1 MSLYDL
7 IIIGAGPAGIAA
19 AIYAA
24 RKRIDFIV
32 ITEDIG
38 GQAAYSA
45 NVENYLGYQFIS
57 GVDLISKFEEHIK
70 KYNVEVK
77 ENEKV
82 IEINKEKDIIIVKTN
97 KDIYKSKTLIIA
109 SGKRSKELRIPGEK
123 EFKNKGVSYCATCD
137 APLFEGKNVAVIG
150 GGNSAFDAVLQLAK
164 IANKIYL
171 ITNIS
176 YFTADAIMQEKVS
189 AINNVSMLK
198 NTQVLE
204 ILGDRL
210 VNGIKIKREN
220 REEVINVEGV
230 FIEIGLLPNSDF
242 AVGVDKN
249 KNGEIIIN
257 SKNETNI
264 EGIFAAGDV
273 TNIRDK
279 QIIIAAGEGAKATL
293 SVFEYLSKK

>member
-109 SGKRSKELRIPGEK
+109 SSKRSKELRIPGEK